1 MWKLQKSSDNGF
13 LVLAL
18 SGQFEGDQIEDLQRI
33 FDAEASG
40 RQLALDL
47 REVKLVDQDVVAF
60 LASCEADG
68 VRLDNC
74 PAYIREWISRR

>member
-18 SGQFEGDQIEDLQRI
+18 SGQFEGDQIEDLKRI

-68 VRLDNC
+68 IRLDNC
-74 PAYIREWISRR
+74 PAYIREWINRR

>member
-18 SGQFEGDQIEDLQRI
+18 SGQFEGEQIEDLKRI

-68 VRLDNC
+68 IRLDNC
-74 PAYIREWISRR
+74 PAYIREWINRR